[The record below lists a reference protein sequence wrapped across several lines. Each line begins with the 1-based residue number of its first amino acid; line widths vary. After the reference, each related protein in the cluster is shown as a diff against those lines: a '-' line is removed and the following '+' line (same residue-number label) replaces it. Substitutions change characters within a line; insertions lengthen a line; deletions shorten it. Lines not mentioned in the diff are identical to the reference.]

1 MGGSESGPAAG
12 ESVGGAL
19 ARLAVPPCVETAWG
33 LRERQGRGPRPVLS
47 LQGIVGAA
55 IRVTEKEGLAALTMS
70 RIAAELRSAPM
81 SLYRHVGS
89 KDELLTLMVDAGV
102 GVPPPGP
109 DAAQGWRAGLL
120 EWTSAAFD
128 GYRQRPWI
136 IRIPITGPPITPNQ
150 IRWLEWALQSL
161 RDTGLTAQEK
171 LSTVL
176 LLSAYARTQAT
187 ISADIAEAAQTGI
200 DPSAVAAGY
209 GQTLARLIDP
219 ERFPAVQAAIASGGL
234 DDEPDRA
241 GGSHEDQFVG
251 EELRFGLDR
260 ILDGVEVLIRGRQDR

>member
-12 ESVGGAL
+12 ESAGGAL

-33 LRERQGRGPRPVLS
+33 LRERPGRGPRPVLS

-89 KDELLTLMVDAGV
+89 RDELLALMVDAGV

-200 DPSAVAAGY
+200 DPSAVTVGY

-219 ERFPAVQAAIASGGL
+219 EQFPAVQAAIASGGL
-234 DDEPDRA
+234 DDDPGRA

-251 EELRFGLDR
+251 EELRFGIDR
-260 ILDGVEVLIRGRQDR
+260 ILDGVEVLIRDRQGR